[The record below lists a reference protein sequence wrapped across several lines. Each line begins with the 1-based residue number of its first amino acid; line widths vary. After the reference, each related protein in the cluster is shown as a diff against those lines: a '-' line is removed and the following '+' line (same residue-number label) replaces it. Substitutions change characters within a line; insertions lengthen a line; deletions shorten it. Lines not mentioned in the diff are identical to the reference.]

1 MSTSP
6 GLAFANLTLLLD
18 VPQLPAIWAV
28 NAWRELNGLFTEM
41 KTLAGTSDLLY
52 PSNRYNPQNEKTNRM
67 GRPRKY
73 NHGECESMFPRNTTN
88 LDKSG

>member
-28 NAWRELNGLFTEM
+28 NVWREVKGFFTEM
-41 KTLAGTSDLLY
+41 RTLAGTADLLY
-52 PSNRYNPQNEKTNRM
+52 PNNRYNPQNEQTNRM
-67 GRPRKY
+67 GRARKY
-73 NHGECESMFPRNTTN
+73 NNDAWMFGTPY
-88 LDKSG
+88 